1 MSNYGQQPPNP
12 YQQPYGQ
19 SNPYQQGQ
27 PQQGQPQ
34 PGQPGQPQQGP
45 YGQPVQYGQR
55 PQYGQPQQPGQPNPY
70 GQQPPQNPYGQQPLP
85 PNPYGEREYRQPPPQ
100 GQGQWVAQTPSRPTV
115 APRSIPVVTL
125 DALPGREIAEIVGD
139 VVGVVARGRDL
150 PPELRGGGME
160 AGYVSMLTRS
170 RQDAISRAVEMAE
183 SAGADAILGL
193 RFDCSEITQ
202 NMSEVVAYGTA
213 VKLVPLAGEATPAAE
228 DSAATPLSAAS
239 ATEPPADTAG
249 GDAGGGAQ
257 QQDPQP
263 RSDWG
268 PPQGQPSGWSSQSQ
282 SQSQG

>member
-19 SNPYQQGQ
+19 
-27 PQQGQPQ
+27 
-34 PGQPGQPQQGP
+34 
-45 YGQPVQYGQR
+45 PVQYGQR
-55 PQYGQPQQPGQPNPY
+55 PQYGQPAQPGQPNPY
-70 GQQPPQNPYGQQPLP
+70 GQQPPQNPYGQQPP

-183 SAGADAILGL
+183 SVGADAILGL

-213 VKLVPLAGEATPAAE
+213 VKLVPLAGEAVSATE

-239 ATEPPADTAG
+239 ATEATTDQAG
-249 GDAGGGAQ
+249 EQGSG
-257 QQDPQP
+257 P
-263 RSDWG
+263 RSEWG
-268 PPQGQPSGWSSQSQ
+268 PPAGPRPPGETTDRT
-282 SQSQG
+282 G

>member
-19 SNPYQQGQ
+19 NPYQQGQ

-34 PGQPGQPQQGP
+34 GQPQPGQQ
-45 YGQPVQYGQR
+45 QPVQYGQR
-55 PQYGQPQQPGQPNPY
+55 PQYGQPPQQGQPNPY
-70 GQQPPQNPYGQQPLP
+70 GQQPPPNPYGQQPLP

-170 RQDAISRAVEMAE
+170 RQDAIARAVEMAE

-213 VKLVPLAGEATPAAE
+213 VKLVPLPGDAVAETE

-239 ATEPPADTAG
+239 ATEPPAPAG
-249 GDAGGGAQ
+249 EQDGPQ
-257 QQDPQP
+257 QQDAPQQQDGTP
-263 RSDWG
+263 RSEWG
-268 PPQGQPSGWSSQSQ
+268 PPQGQPSGWPSQSN
-282 SQSQG
+282 G

>member
-19 SNPYQQGQ
+19 PNPYQQGQ
-27 PQQGQPQ
+27 PQQ
-34 PGQPGQPQQGP
+34 GQPQQGP

-55 PQYGQPQQPGQPNPY
+55 PQYGQPPQQGQPNPY
-70 GQQPPQNPYGQQPLP
+70 GLQPP

-115 APRSIPVVTL
+115 APRPIPVVTL

-150 PPELRGGGME
+150 PPELRAGGLE

-170 RQDAISRAVEMAE
+170 RQDAIARAVEMAE

-213 VKLVPLAGEATPAAE
+213 VKLVPLPGDADAGGT

-239 ATEPPADTAG
+239 ATEATHEPAADE
-249 GDAGGGAQ
+249 GAE
-257 QQDPQP
+257 P

-268 PPQGQPSGWSSQSQ
+268 PPQAQPAQPGWPSQSN
-282 SQSQG
+282 G

>member
-27 PQQGQPQ
+27 PQQGQP
-34 PGQPGQPQQGP
+34 QPGQPQQGP

-70 GQQPPQNPYGQQPLP
+70 GQQPPQPYGQQPP

-125 DALPGREIAEIVGD
+125 DTLPGREIAEIVGD

-170 RQDAISRAVEMAE
+170 RQDAITRAVEMAE

>member
-19 SNPYQQGQ
+19 PNPYQQGQ

-34 PGQPGQPQQGP
+34 QGQPPQNQPPQGP

-55 PQYGQPQQPGQPNPY
+55 PQYGQPPQGQPNPY
-70 GQQPPQNPYGQQPLP
+70 GQQPPQNPYGQQPPP

-170 RQDAISRAVEMAE
+170 RQDAITRAVEMAE

-213 VKLVPLAGEATPAAE
+213 VKLVPLPGDTDPAAE
-228 DSAATPLSAAS
+228 DSAASPLSAAS
-239 ATEPPADTAG
+239 ATEPAG
-249 GDAGGGAQ
+249 PTTEPGGE
-257 QQDPQP
+257 QDSGP
-263 RSDWG
+263 RSEWG
-268 PPQGQPSGWSSQSQ
+268 PPQGQPSSAGWPAPSN
-282 SQSQG
+282 G

>member
-12 YQQPYGQ
+12 YQQPY
-19 SNPYQQGQ
+19 
-27 PQQGQPQ
+27 
-34 PGQPGQPQQGP
+34 GQPQQGP

-55 PQYGQPQQPGQPNPY
+55 PQYGQPPPGQPQPY
-70 GQQPPQNPYGQQPLP
+70 GQQPPQNPYGQQPP
-85 PNPYGEREYRQPPPQ
+85 PNPYGEREYRQPPP
-100 GQGQWVAQTPSRPTV
+100 QGQWVAQTPSRPTV

-139 VVGVVARGRDL
+139 VVGVVARARDL

-170 RQDAISRAVEMAE
+170 RQDAIARAVEMAE

-213 VKLVPLAGEATPAAE
+213 VKLVPGPGNTAAQSD

-239 ATEPPADTAG
+239 ATEPTTEPTADQAREQG
-249 GDAGGGAQ
+249 SE
-257 QQDPQP
+257 P
-263 RSDWG
+263 RPDWG
-268 PPQGQPSGWSSQSQ
+268 PPQGQPSPARWP
-282 SQSQG
+282 SQGNG